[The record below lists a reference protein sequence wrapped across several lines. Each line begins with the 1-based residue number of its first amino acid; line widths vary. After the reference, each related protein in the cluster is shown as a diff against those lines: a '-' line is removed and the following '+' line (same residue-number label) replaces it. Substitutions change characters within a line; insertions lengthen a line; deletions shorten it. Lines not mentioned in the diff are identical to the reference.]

1 MKPENVLID
10 EKGYIKLTDLGFCK
24 RVIKRTYTMCG
35 TPQYLAPEIIAL
47 KAYGKPVDWWALGV
61 IIYEMVAGSL
71 PFFADTD
78 KLLYKKIL
86 YGSYKIPNNFSPD
99 LSNLIKNLVQIDLTK
114 RYGNLRNG
122 IDDIKDHR

>member
-1 MKPENVLID
+1 
-10 EKGYIKLTDLGFCK
+10 
-24 RVIKRTYTMCG
+24 MCG

-86 YGSYKIPNNFSPD
+86 NGSYKIPNNFSPD